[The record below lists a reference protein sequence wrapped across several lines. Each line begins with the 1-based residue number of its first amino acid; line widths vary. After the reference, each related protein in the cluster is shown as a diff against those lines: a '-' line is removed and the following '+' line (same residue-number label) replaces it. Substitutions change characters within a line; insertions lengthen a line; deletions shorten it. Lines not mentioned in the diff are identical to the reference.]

1 MKKVLLFSAFL
12 GCFALGHAQT
22 KNVVVETAGTLS
34 TLIPAE
40 EVSTLTSLTV
50 SGNINKTDLDTL
62 NGMPALTTLDLSQAN
77 IETFTEKITTTIIEG
92 ETSRDTVIE
101 IIYPDNEISSNVF
114 ESNKNLENIIFPN
127 SLESIG
133 ENAFS
138 NCTALKALDFS
149 NCPELKEIGSY
160 AFGSIQKTLTHVSFN
175 GCSKLETIGE
185 YAFTNDKAI
194 ASIDFTGCS
203 ALKTIGN
210 RAFLNLNTSL
220 ETLDLSDCTALE
232 EIGGNSFRGIKKVSS
247 LILPENVKVIGENA
261 FYQCNALETI
271 TIPASVDSIAA
282 YAFYQPKA
290 LKTVICKGTATKAAE
305 KAFTSV
311 SSTSK
316 PAEEN
321 YNEKGYKLIVP
332 KGCVETYRAGIE
344 WAKFPTIEEA
354 ESGAIDAT
362 EILSDIHVYAA
373 GNAVVVEGAAAGT
386 QVSVIGLSGY
396 AAQNAVADGSTL
408 SLTIEQKGL
417 FLVKVGNSVFK
428 VIL

>member
-1 MKKVLLFSAFL
+1 MKKILLFSAFL

-40 EVSTLTSLTV
+40 EVSTLTTLTV
-50 SGNINKTDLDTL
+50 SGSINKTDLDTL

-77 IETFTEKITTTIIEG
+77 IVAETVGEVTYAANTVPDETFSGNQSITK
-92 ETSRDTVIE
+92 V
-101 IIYPDNEISSNVF
+101 
-114 ESNKNLENIIFPN
+114 IFPN
-127 SLESIG
+127 SLESLGTESFYMTEIG
-133 ENAFS
+133 V
-138 NCTALKALDFS
+138 LDFS
-149 NCPELKEIGSY
+149 NCPELKEIGY
-160 AFGSIQKTLTHVSFN
+160 RAFGSIQETLTHVSFN

-210 RAFLNLNTSL
+210 RAFLNLNASL
-220 ETLDLSDCTALE
+220 EILDLSDCTALE
-232 EIGGNSFRGIKKVSS
+232 KIGDNSFRGTKKVSS

-271 TIPASVDSIAA
+271 TIPASVDSIAP

-290 LKTVICKGTATKAAE
+290 LKTVICKGTATQAAE
-305 KAFTSV
+305 RAFTSV
-311 SSTSK
+311 LPSK

-321 YNEKGYKLIVP
+321 YSDQGYKLIVP
-332 KGCVETYRAGIE
+332 KGCADTYRAGIE

-362 EILSDIHVYAA
+362 EILSDVHVYAA
-373 GNAVVVEGAAAGT
+373 GNAVVVEGTAAGT

-396 AAQNAVADGSTL
+396 TAQNAVADGSTL

-417 FLVKVGNSVFK
+417 FLVKVGTSVFK

>member
-22 KNVVVETAGTLS
+22 KNIKVETAGTLS

-40 EVSTLTSLTV
+40 EVSALTSLTV
-50 SGNINKTDLDTL
+50 SGSINKTDLDTL

-77 IETFTEKITTTIIEG
+77 IVAETVGEVTYAANTIPEETFT
-92 ETSRDTVIE
+92 
-101 IIYPDNEISSNVF
+101 F
-114 ESNKNLENIIFPN
+114 NKNLTSVVFPK
-127 SLESIG
+127 SLQEI
-133 ENAFS
+133 ETEAFS
-138 NCTALKALDFS
+138 NCINITALDFS
-149 NCPELKEIGSY
+149 SCPELTVVGY
-160 AFGSIQKTLTHVSFN
+160 RAFGGIDNLKSLSFN
-175 GCSKLETIGE
+175 GCAKLTTIGD
-185 YAFTNDKAI
+185 YAFSNDFYI
-194 ASIDFTGCS
+194 ESIDFTGCS
-203 ALKTIGN
+203 ALSSIGLN
-210 RAFLNLNTSL
+210 AFNNVREALT
-220 ETLDLSDCTALE
+220 TLDLSPCTALT
-232 EIGGNSFRGIKKVSS
+232 EIGKSSFKSLKKMTS
-247 LILPENVKVIGENA
+247 LILPENIEVIGMGA
-261 FYQCNALETI
+261 FYACHSLETI
-271 TIPASVDSIAA
+271 TIPASVDSIAPHS
-282 YAFYQPKA
+282 FGQPKA
-290 LKTVICKGTATKAAE
+290 LKTVICKGINTKAAE
-305 KAFTSV
+305 MAFSNNTYV
-311 SSTSK
+311 SSPSTK

-354 ESGAIDAT
+354 ESGAIDVT
-362 EILSDIHVYAA
+362 ESQSDIHVYAA

-396 AAQNAVADGSTL
+396 AAQNAIADGSTL

>member
-22 KNVVVETAGTLS
+22 KNIKVETAGTLS

-77 IETFTEKITTTIIEG
+77 IVAETVGEVTYAANTVPDETFSGNQSITK
-92 ETSRDTVIE
+92 V
-101 IIYPDNEISSNVF
+101 V
-114 ESNKNLENIIFPN
+114 FPN
-127 SLESIG
+127 SLESLGSESFYMTEIG
-133 ENAFS
+133 V
-138 NCTALKALDFS
+138 LDFS
-149 NCPELKEIGSY
+149 NCPELKEIGY
-160 AFGSIQKTLTHVSFN
+160 RAFGSIQETLTHVSFN

-271 TIPASVDSIAA
+271 TIPASVDLIAP
-282 YAFYQPKA
+282 YAFYQPKV

-305 KAFTSV
+305 RAFSSV
-311 SSTSK
+311 TPPTSSTSTPK

-321 YNEKGYKLIVP
+321 YNQKGYKLIVP
-332 KGCVETYRAGIE
+332 KGCADTYRTGIE
-344 WAKFPTIEEA
+344 WVKFPIIEEA

-373 GNAVVVEGAAAGT
+373 GNAVIVEGAAAGT